1 MSSWNPT
8 SKLYAKTTQIPD
20 LFHDITKSPNI
31 YTLLLELLGAYI
43 YSNSQNLSC
52 IVYDPNGTLKKIIIF
67 NPILKFVT
75 TRPDNTNEITGSDIL
90 CAINSIKP
98 QQVKAYAEALF
109 RYTQGLT
116 FFISQIL
123 QKASIRLGATDI
135 SLHIYHVSQINKYV
149 HEIRD
154 YQKKTEAKKISV
166 YLMAET
172 ADNITQ
178 FKRAADPSWTVLNI
192 NKLDINDDSELFITN
207 LAEVEI
213 LATSKAVILDYTN
226 PIDRLVFIKRRNKMD
241 ESFVKEVDNKPWFLV

>member
-8 SKLYAKTTQIPD
+8 SKLYAKTRSIPD
-20 LFHDITKSPNI
+20 LFHDITKSSNI
-31 YTLLLELLGAYI
+31 YTLLLEFLGAYI
-43 YSNSQNLSC
+43 YSMRQNLSC
-52 IVYDPNGTLKKIIIF
+52 IIYDPNGTLKKIIMF

-75 TRPDNTNEITGSDIL
+75 TRPENTNEIKESDIL
-90 CAINSIKP
+90 GAINSIKL

-116 FFISQIL
+116 YSISQIL

-135 SLHIYHVSQINKYV
+135 SVHIYDVSQINKYV

-172 ADNITQ
+172 ADNITR

-192 NKLDINDDSELFITN
+192 NKLDINDDSELFMTN